1 MFYFTIGNIHPYY
14 RSTIWHIYLLSI
26 ACTLD
31 IEKYGID
38 EVLKPFMD
46 EIRDFE
52 KVCFPLLCY
61 IEASLGM
68 WT

>member
-14 RSTIWHIYLLSI
+14 RSTIRHIYLLSI
-26 ACTLD
+26 AYTLD

-52 KVCFPLLCY
+52 KACFPFLLF
-61 IEASLGM
+61 
-68 WT
+68 

>member
-52 KVCFPLLCY
+52 KV
-61 IEASLGM
+61 
-68 WT
+68 